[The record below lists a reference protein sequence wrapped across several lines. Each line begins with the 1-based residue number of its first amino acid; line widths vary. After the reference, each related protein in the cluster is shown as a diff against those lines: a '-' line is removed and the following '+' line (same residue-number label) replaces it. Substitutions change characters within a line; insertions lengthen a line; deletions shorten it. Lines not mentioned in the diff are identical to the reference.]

1 MTQLYE
7 KIKSYLSSDPWQHG
21 YSLDRIAD
29 ELAVKRQEPLT

>member
-7 KIKSYLSSDPWQHG
+7 KFKRYLSFDPWQNS

-29 ELAVKRQEPLT
+29 ELAVKSQEPPT